1 MANKKN
7 ENIKGYEIDFKTNTF
22 YMNYKFYEKV
32 SKDIFSK
39 EYEIYQKI
47 CKDFPKMKLVAR
59 AGRKQTTCNANKRMT
74 YANMESYIKVQDN
87 ADELMVAFV
96 IAKEESKN
104 KPSPYAFVRDWF
116 VKQFPHYKECKILK
130 EDKIIPF
137 AEAAPQENEEKVS

>member
-7 ENIKGYEIDFKTNTF
+7 NIKGYEIDFATNTL
-22 YMNYKFYEKV
+22 YMNYKFANAA
-32 SKDIFSK
+32 KDVFSK

-47 CKDFPKMKLVAR
+47 CNDFQNIKVIVR
-59 AGRKQTTCNANKRMT
+59 AGRKTKTCNANKRLT

-87 ADELMVAFV
+87 ADELMAAFV

-116 VKQFPHYKECKILK
+116 VKQFPNYKECKILK
-130 EDKIIPF
+130 EDKIISF
-137 AEAAPQENEEKVS
+137 AEAAPQDNEEKVS

>member
-1 MANKKN
+1 MANKNNK
-7 ENIKGYEIDFKTNTF
+7 IKGYEIDFTTNTL
-22 YMNYKFYEKV
+22 YMNYKFANAA
-32 SKDIFSK
+32 KDVFSK

-47 CKDFPKMKLVAR
+47 CNDFQNIKVIVR
-59 AGRKQTTCNANKRMT
+59 AGRKTKTCNANKRLT

-87 ADELMVAFV
+87 ADELMAAFV

-116 VKQFPHYKECKILK
+116 VKQFPNYKECKILK
-130 EDKIIPF
+130 DDNIISF

>member
-1 MANKKN
+1 MDNKKN
-7 ENIKGYEIDFKTNTF
+7 KIKGYEIDFTTNTL
-22 YMNYKFYEKV
+22 YMNYKFANAA
-32 SKDIFSK
+32 KDVFSK

-47 CKDFPKMKLVAR
+47 CNDFQNIKVIVR
-59 AGRKQTTCNANKRMT
+59 AGRKTKTCNANKRLT

-87 ADELMVAFV
+87 ADELMAAFV

-116 VKQFPHYKECKILK
+116 VKQFPNYKECKILK
-130 EDKIIPF
+130 DDNIISF

>member
-7 ENIKGYEIDFKTNTF
+7 KIKGYEIDFATNTL
-22 YMNYKFYEKV
+22 YMNYKFANAA
-32 SKDIFSK
+32 KDVFSK

-47 CKDFPKMKLVAR
+47 CNDFQNIKVIVR
-59 AGRKQTTCNANKRMT
+59 AGRKTKTCNANKRLT

-87 ADELMVAFV
+87 ADELMAAFV

-116 VKQFPHYKECKILK
+116 VKQFPNYKVCKILK
-130 EDKIIPF
+130 DDRIIPF
-137 AEAAPQENEEKVS
+137 AEAAPQANEEKVS

>member
-1 MANKKN
+1 MDNKKN
-7 ENIKGYEIDFKTNTF
+7 KIKGYEIDFTTNTL
-22 YMNYKFYEKV
+22 YLNYKFANAA
-32 SKDIFSK
+32 KDVFSK

-47 CKDFPKMKLVAR
+47 CNDFQNIKVIVR
-59 AGRKQTTCNANKRMT
+59 AGRKTKTCNANKRLT

-87 ADELMVAFV
+87 ADELMAAFV

-116 VKQFPHYKECKILK
+116 VKQFPNYKECKILK
-130 EDKIIPF
+130 DDNIISF

>member
-1 MANKKN
+1 MDNKKN
-7 ENIKGYEIDFKTNTF
+7 KIKGYEIDFTTNTL
-22 YMNYKFYEKV
+22 YMNYKFANAA
-32 SKDIFSK
+32 KDVFSK

-47 CKDFPKMKLVAR
+47 CNDFQNIKVIVR
-59 AGRKQTTCNANKRMT
+59 AGRKTKTCNANKRLT

-87 ADELMVAFV
+87 ADELMAAFV

-116 VKQFPHYKECKILK
+116 VKQFPNYKECKILK

>member
-7 ENIKGYEIDFKTNTF
+7 KIKGYEIDFATNTL
-22 YMNYKFYEKV
+22 YMNYKFANAA
-32 SKDIFSK
+32 KDVFSK

-47 CKDFPKMKLVAR
+47 CNDFQNIKVIVR
-59 AGRKQTTCNANKRMT
+59 AGRKTKTCNANKRLT

-87 ADELMVAFV
+87 ADELMAAFV

-116 VKQFPHYKECKILK
+116 VKQFPNYKECKILK
-130 EDKIIPF
+130 DDNIISF
-137 AEAAPQENEEKVS
+137 AEAAPQENKEKVS

>member
-7 ENIKGYEIDFKTNTF
+7 KIKGYEIDFTTNTL
-22 YMNYKFYEKV
+22 YMNYKFAEASTEYGTPEYKLLQNIRKDLPNIKIEK
-32 SKDIFSK
+32 
-39 EYEIYQKI
+39 
-47 CKDFPKMKLVAR
+47 R
-59 AGRKQTTCNANKRMT
+59 AGRKTKTCNANKRLT

-87 ADELMVAFV
+87 ADELMAAFV

-116 VKQFPHYKECKILK
+116 VKQFPNYKECKILK
-130 EDKIIPF
+130 DDNIISF

>member
-7 ENIKGYEIDFKTNTF
+7 NIKGYEIDFKTNTI
-22 YMNYKFYEKV
+22 YMNFKFYEKV

-47 CKDFPKMKLVAR
+47 CKDFPQMKSVTR
-59 AGRKQTTCNANKRMT
+59 AGRKTKTCNANKRLT
-74 YANMESYIKVQDN
+74 YANMESYIRVQSN
-87 ADELMVAFV
+87 ADELMAAFV

-116 VKQFPHYKECKILK
+116 VKQFPNYKECKILK
-130 EDKIIPF
+130 DDNIISF
-137 AEAAPQENEEKVS
+137 AEAAPTEEQKISS

>member
-7 ENIKGYEIDFKTNTF
+7 NIKGYEIDFKTNTF
-22 YMNYKFYEKV
+22 YMNFKFYEKV

-47 CKDFPKMKLVAR
+47 CKDFPQMKLVTR
-59 AGRKQTTCNANKRMT
+59 AGRKTKTCNANKRLT

-87 ADELMVAFV
+87 ADELMAAFV

-116 VKQFPHYKECKILK
+116 VKQFPNYKECKILK
-130 EDKIIPF
+130 DDNIISF
-137 AEAAPQENEEKVS
+137 AEAAPTEEQKISS

>member
-1 MANKKN
+1 MK
-7 ENIKGYEIDFKTNTF
+7 KGYEIDFATNTL
-22 YMNYKFYEKV
+22 YMNYQFAKAT
-32 SKDIFSK
+32 K
-39 EYEIYQKI
+39 EYNTEEYKI
-47 CKDFPKMKLVAR
+47 LKNITTDFPNINVVIK

-87 ADELMVAFV
+87 ADELMAAFV

-116 VKQFPHYKECKILK
+116 VKQFPNYKECKILK

>member
-7 ENIKGYEIDFKTNTF
+7 KIKGYEIDFTTNTL
-22 YMNYKFYEKV
+22 YMNYKFANAA
-32 SKDIFSK
+32 KDVFSK

-47 CKDFPKMKLVAR
+47 CNDFQNIKVIVR
-59 AGRKQTTCNANKRMT
+59 AGRKTKTCNANKRLT

-87 ADELMVAFV
+87 ADELMAAFV

-116 VKQFPHYKECKILK
+116 VKQFPNYKECKILK
-130 EDKIIPF
+130 DDNIISF

>member
-7 ENIKGYEIDFKTNTF
+7 KITGYEIDIKTNTF
-22 YMNYKFYEKV
+22 YMNFKFYEKV

-47 CKDFPKMKLVAR
+47 CKDFPQMKLVTR
-59 AGRKQTTCNANKRMT
+59 AGRKTKTCNANKRLT

-87 ADELMVAFV
+87 ADELMAAFV

-116 VKQFPHYKECKILK
+116 VKQFPNYKECKILK
-130 EDKIIPF
+130 DDNIISF

>member
-7 ENIKGYEIDFKTNTF
+7 NIKGYEIDFTTNTL
-22 YMNYKFYEKV
+22 YMNYKFANAA
-32 SKDIFSK
+32 KDVFSK

-47 CKDFPKMKLVAR
+47 CNDFQNIKVIVR
-59 AGRKQTTCNANKRMT
+59 AGRKTKACNANKRLT

-87 ADELMVAFV
+87 ADELMAAFV

-116 VKQFPHYKECKILK
+116 VKQFPNYKECKILK
-130 EDKIIPF
+130 DDNIISF
-137 AEAAPQENEEKVS
+137 AEAAPQANEEKVS